1 MQAAVYRGDSVVS
14 VDTVDTPAIGPG
26 EILIRV
32 EACGVCHTD
41 LKKIE
46 YNLLAPPRIYGHE
59 TAGVVAHVGARVT
72 RFRPGDRVIVFHHI
86 PCSTCFY
93 CRRKLYAQCPVY
105 KKVGVTAGFEPAG
118 GGFSQYVR
126 VMDWIVERGVEK
138 IPDGV
143 PFEVAA
149 FVEPLNTCLKAV
161 EQCDPQPGDVVLV
174 QGQGPI
180 GLVFTMLLNLRGCTI
195 LATDTIPRRLE
206 LSKLCGATFALD
218 PRTTDVSGKL
228 KELTDGRGA
237 DMVFV
242 ATNVKGLV
250 EEAVQS
256 SRPGAKIMLFAQTS
270 DKERIELS
278 GASVCVGERS
288 LLGSYSASVDIQKE
302 SADLVFSG
310 KLPLHLLISHR
321 VPLDKIEFAFRL
333 ATHPGEFPGE
343 NPLKIIVHPH
353 ANLTLCSRPY
363 FTGRSTFNSKE
374 SRSLPSDPETFW
386 SACAPRS
393 PAAPTSKCFAAAI
406 TRA

>member
-1 MQAAVYRGDSVVS
+1 MIPDHMRAAVYRGNSVVS
-14 VDTVDTPAIGPG
+14 IDTIDTPAIGPG

-46 YNLLAPPRIYGHE
+46 YNLLAPPRIFGHE
-59 TAGVVAHVGARVT
+59 TAGVVALVGSDVT
-72 RFRPGDRVIVFHHI
+72 RFKPGDHVIVFHHI
-86 PCSTCFY
+86 PCGECFY
-93 CRRKLYAQCPVY
+93 CQRKLYAQCPTY

-161 EQCDPQPGDVVLV
+161 QQCDPQPDDVVLV

-180 GLVFTMLLNLRGCTI
+180 GLLFTMLLHLRGCTI

-206 LSKLCGATFALD
+206 LSKQCGATFALD
-218 PRTTDVSGKL
+218 PRATDVSAKL

-237 DMVFV
+237 DIVFV

-250 EEAVQS
+250 EEAVLS

-270 DKERIELS
+270 DKEKIEFS
-278 GASVCVGERS
+278 GASICVGS
-288 LLGSYSASVDIQKE
+288 
-302 SADLVFSG
+302 DLFLAPTA
-310 KLPLHLLISHR
+310 LP
-321 VPLDKIEFAFRL
+321 
-333 ATHPGEFPGE
+333 
-343 NPLKIIVHPH
+343 
-353 ANLTLCSRPY
+353 
-363 FTGRSTFNSKE
+363 STFRGS
-374 SRSLPSDPETFW
+374 PPAW
-386 SACAPRS
+386 SS
-393 PAAPTSKCFAAAI
+393 AANCPCI
-406 TRA
+406 Y

>member
-1 MQAAVYRGDSVVS
+1 LPIASSSNVDDDTSQSMLAAVYRGNSVVS
-14 VDTVDTPAIGPG
+14 VDEVARPAIGNR

-59 TAGVVAHVGARVT
+59 TAGVVSHVGREVT
-72 RFRPGDRVIVFHHI
+72 KFKPGDRVIVFHHI
-86 PCSTCFY
+86 PCGECFY
-93 CRRKLYAQCPVY
+93 CERKLYAQCPVY

-126 VMDWIVERGVEK
+126 VMDWIVDRGVEK

-149 FVEPLNTCLKAV
+149 FVEPVNTCLKAV
-161 EQCDPQPGDVVLV
+161 EQCDPQADDVVLV

-180 GLVFTMLLNLRGCTI
+180 GLLFTMLLKLRGCTI
-195 LATDTIPRRLE
+195 LATDAIPRRLE
-206 LSKLCGATFALD
+206 LAKECGAAFAMD
-218 PRTTDVSGKL
+218 PRTSDVQAKL
-228 KELTDGRGA
+228 RELTDGRGA

-250 EEAVQS
+250 EEAVRS

-278 GASVCVGERS
+278 GASICVGERS
-288 LLGSYSASVDIQKE
+288 LLGSYSASVDIQRE
-302 SADLVFSG
+302 SAELVFSG
-310 KLPLHLLISHR
+310 KLPVHLLISHR
-321 VPLDKIEFAFRL
+321 VPLDKIDFAFRL

-343 NPLKIIVHPH
+343 NPLKIIVRPQEL
-353 ANLTLCSRPY
+353 ARTSSSRP
-363 FTGRSTFNSKE
+363 
-374 SRSLPSDPETFW
+374 
-386 SACAPRS
+386 SASGER
-393 PAAPTSKCFAAAI
+393 I
-406 TRA
+406 D